1 MPEAKNKRVKSG
13 TKLAVIAAVL
23 VAVGYFG
30 MRRGSEKTEGTG
42 GAVPAAKSPATTSSS
57 SAGQPTTRNTSVV
70 AGAGSTPAERA
81 ALVEKIRRDYDEIR
95 AKMSAEFAAAGAA
108 FPGGVSAFLRQLA
121 LLEREMHADVAKVLL
136 PRELEDYEMRETTT
150 GKTQLQRLAGLQ
162 VTEETQR
169 AAFRL
174 RKQFDDR
181 FALAFDVTPSA
192 LLERERARQEML
204 GRLRLVVDEATFD
217 ALVGPEDVSYAG
229 LRALAAQQGLP
240 PKVAAD
246 IWRMKNDYTVRKLEI
261 IAQAGLSTEQRTA
274 MQAALAAQI
283 RSNVSALVGPDAVV
297 AGGDALGWLPL
308 AK

>member
-1 MPEAKNKRVKSG
+1 MKTG

-23 VAVGYFG
+23 VAAGYFG
-30 MRRGSEKTEGTG
+30 LRRGAEKTEGAGVAT
-42 GAVPAAKSPATTSSS
+42 PATK
-57 SAGQPTTRNTSVV
+57 SAAPTPSLPAGATTTRNTSVP
-70 AGAGSTPAERA
+70 AGAGATPAERA
-81 ALVEKIRRDYDEIR
+81 ALVEKIRHDYDEIR
-95 AKMSAEFAAAGAA
+95 AKMSSEFATAGAA

-121 LLEREMHADVAKVLL
+121 LLEREMHADVAKVLP

-181 FALAFDVTPSA
+181 FALAFDVTPTA

-204 GRLRLVVDEATFD
+204 VRLRLAVDEATFD

-229 LRALAAQQGLP
+229 FRVLAAQRGLP

-261 IAQAGLSTEQRTA
+261 MVQAGLSNEQRTA

>member
-1 MPEAKNKRVKSG
+1 MKTG

-30 MRRGSEKTEGTG
+30 LRRGVEKTESGESAAPATK
-42 GAVPAAKSPATTSSS
+42 PAAQTPS
-57 SAGQPTTRNTSVV
+57 SASSQSTTRNTSVA

-81 ALVEKIRRDYDEIR
+81 ALIEKIRHDYDEIR

-121 LLEREMHADVAKVLL
+121 LLEREMHADIAKVLP
-136 PRELEDYEMRETTT
+136 PRELEDYEMRETPT

-169 AAFRL
+169 AVFRL

-181 FALAFDVTPSA
+181 FALVFDVTPPA
-192 LLERERARQEML
+192 LFERERARQEML
-204 GRLRLVVDEATFD
+204 GRLRLVVDDATFD
-217 ALVGPEDVSYAG
+217 ALVGPEDLSYAG
-229 LRALAAQQGLP
+229 LRTLAAQQGLP

-246 IWRMKNDYTVRKLEI
+246 LWRMKHDYTLRKLEI
-261 IAQAGLSTEQRTA
+261 LAQAGLSNEQRTA

-283 RSNVSALVGPDAVV
+283 RSNVTALVGPDAVI
-297 AGGDALGWLPL
+297 AAGDALGWLPL